1 MLKKVQDGVDAI
13 KRDVT
18 DSGLHRSPSWW
29 HIIIVRIF
37 IIIAVITII
46 TAITRYDLGRLITSL
61 SSPTA
66 ITASSPAQSCPQVQP
81 IKQINRRNNQTNRTI
96 NKQTKQTNKQKEQN
110 QFSKKWKGIGKQRK
124 HVWSSSLL
132 RSPTDLTFQLLI
144 TLEQVY
150 LQMWILEVRNQTNP
164 KKMRNWGNA
173 PLAILKSI
181 SSICCRKTEKYLSH

>member
-66 ITASSPAQSCPQVQP
+66 ITASSAAQSCPQVQP

-96 NKQTKQTNKQKEQN
+96 NKQTKRTNSVQQKV
-110 QFSKKWKGIGKQRK
+110 KGDWKATKARLVQ
-124 HVWSSSLL
+124 
-132 RSPTDLTFQLLI
+132 LTF
-144 TLEQVY
+144 
-150 LQMWILEVRNQTNP
+150 
-164 KKMRNWGNA
+164 KFSNWSDFSASDKFGASLSADVDLRGETSNKNWQ
-173 PLAILKSI
+173 IQKI
-181 SSICCRKTEKYLSH
+181 EKLTSGHSRSCKAYLSL